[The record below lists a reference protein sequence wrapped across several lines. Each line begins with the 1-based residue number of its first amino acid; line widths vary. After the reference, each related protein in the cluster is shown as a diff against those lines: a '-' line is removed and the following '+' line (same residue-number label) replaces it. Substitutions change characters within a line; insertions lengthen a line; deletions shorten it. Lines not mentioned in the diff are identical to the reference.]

1 MARFTVGSILTGA
14 VIAGAGVVA
23 LEQLRAHGAVVMPAA
38 PGDPAAAVDG
48 SRPMV
53 TGDDTHPAA
62 DASLH
67 DADDWGGGMDAATW

>member
-38 PGDPAAAVDG
+38 PGDP
-48 SRPMV
+48 
-53 TGDDTHPAA
+53 GDDTHPAA